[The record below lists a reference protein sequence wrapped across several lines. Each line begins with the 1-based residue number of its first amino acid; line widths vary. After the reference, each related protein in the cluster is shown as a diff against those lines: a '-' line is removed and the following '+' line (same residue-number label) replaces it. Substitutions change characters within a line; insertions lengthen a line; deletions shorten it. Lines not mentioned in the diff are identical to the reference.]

1 MAGLSCGVTVKKNHN
16 RHKKQDL
23 RKIEDEKYTI
33 IHVPFYLISL
43 CLRGLRG
50 KKKSLR
56 KPQRRMGQ
64 RIFRETAKQTYLCF
78 EICLTN

>member
-1 MAGLSCGVTVKKNHN
+1 MAGLNCGVTVEKKHN

-50 KKKSLR
+50 KKEKPEEATKANGTKNFSGNCKTNLSL
-56 KPQRRMGQ
+56 
-64 RIFRETAKQTYLCF
+64 L
-78 EICLTN
+78 